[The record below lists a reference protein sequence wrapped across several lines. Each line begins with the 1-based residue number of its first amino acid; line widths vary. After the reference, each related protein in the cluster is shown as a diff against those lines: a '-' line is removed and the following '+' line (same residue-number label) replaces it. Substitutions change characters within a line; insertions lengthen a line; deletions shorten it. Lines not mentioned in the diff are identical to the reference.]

1 MAPKE
6 SSIRVSFAEEASN
19 GAKIKVIG
27 VGGGGSNAVN
37 RMIRAKVEGVEFI
50 AANTDLQALKLSQAP
65 VKLQIGAKLTKGLG
79 AGANPEVGR
88 KAALED
94 TEKILE
100 ALDGADMVF
109 VTGGLGGGT
118 GSGAAPVVANLASE
132 LGALTVAVVTKPFAF
147 EGKRR
152 MEQAEQALAELIG
165 SVDTVIVIPNE
176 RLMEC
181 VEQGTS
187 FFEAFRIADDI
198 LRQAVQGISDIIT
211 IPGIINRDFADVKT
225 IMSGQGYAVMG
236 TAVASGANRAMDAAN
251 RAINSP
257 LLEDNCIQGAQGILI
272 NITGSSTLS
281 LQEVHEASSI
291 IQQAAH
297 ENANI
302 IFGAVMDDAM
312 KEAVKI
318 TVIAAGFREV
328 ASRKSSSRPSYLPKT
343 WRAGREHESNQADE
357 PQQRLMPQS
366 DIVQHTNVAE
376 PQRSFAQQPVAPAP
390 RLAPPAP
397 PVQERENIQRE
408 RMERET
414 AERERSRETAER
426 ERMNR
431 EPVEREWV
439 ENVRLVD
446 RPRAEAPRVEHPR
459 PEHRVEQQRV
469 DQPRVEP
476 RAQQPN
482 FVQQV
487 MRNVTEVVSDN
498 MPDDLDVPTFLRHRT
513 QKA

>member
-1 MAPKE
+1 MTSKE
-6 SSIRVSFAEEASN
+6 AGIRVSFTEEPVN

-65 VKLQIGAKLTKGLG
+65 IKLQLGAKLTKGLG

-109 VTGGLGGGT
+109 VTSGLGGGT

-152 MEQAEQALAELIG
+152 MQQAEHALAELIG
-165 SVDTVIVIPNE
+165 CVDTVIVIPNE

-181 VEQGTS
+181 VEHGTS
-187 FFEAFRIADDI
+187 FFESFRIADDI

-211 IPGIINRDFADVKT
+211 IPGIINRDFANG
-225 IMSGQGYAVMG
+225 S
-236 TAVASGANRAMDAAN
+236 NRAVDAAN

-272 NITGSSTLS
+272 NVTGSSSLS
-281 LQEVHEASSI
+281 LHEVHEASSV
-291 IQQAAH
+291 IQKAAH

-302 IFGAVMDDAM
+302 IFGAVQDDAM
-312 KEAVKI
+312 KESVKI

-328 ASRKSSSRPSYLPKT
+328 AQKKTHTRPSYLPKT
-343 WRAGREHESNQADE
+343 WKA
-357 PQQRLMPQS
+357 
-366 DIVQHTNVAE
+366 T
-376 PQRSFAQQPVAPAP
+376 
-390 RLAPPAP
+390 
-397 PVQERENIQRE
+397 
-408 RMERET
+408 
-414 AERERSRETAER
+414 
-426 ERMNR
+426 R
-431 EPVEREWV
+431 EP
-439 ENVRLVD
+439 ENVVAD
-446 RPRAEAPRVEHPR
+446 VA
-459 PEHRVEQQRV
+459 
-469 DQPRVEP
+469 
-476 RAQQPN
+476 
-482 FVQQV
+482 
-487 MRNVTEVVSDN
+487 RNVTEVIHEVAA
-498 MPDDLDVPTFLRHRT
+498 DDLDVPTFLRRQA